1 MVWNSTNVQ
10 IFLVIRLNYGLR
22 GSKNCHLR
30 EFLTHSW
37 HFGPPDLG
45 PKKYSKLFNPLSY
58 SITCVKHLHAKFS
71 IAPSCLAKEDICGV
85 VLFGDFWDFYYKNGF
100 CDVIKWRHNFFWLLK
115 DEGVSFHGQV
125 QWSQVC
131 FRSIKWFRSCSPQ
144 RHAQYS
150 KSSVLPKSDVFKIY
164 HFEFLPKR
172 APSTSQ
178 ISSYK

>member
-45 PKKYSKLFNPLSY
+45 PKKYSKLFNPLSHT
-58 SITCVKHLHAKFS
+58 ITCVKHLHAKFS

-85 VLFGDFWDFYYKNGF
+85 ALFGDFWDFYYKNGF
-100 CDVIKWRHNFFWLLK
+100 CDVIKWRHNCFWLLK

-125 QWSQVC
+125 QWGQVC